1 VKILIISS
9 PRCGS
14 SRLTESLAKALGLK
28 QYHEPYNKFWGSKYF
43 KKDWDFFED
52 NCIVK
57 LMSYEKGP
65 TFEGTTLEFL
75 LQLSNQFDKVIFL
88 DRKDFQAQLE
98 SYSFMRQ
105 HRYSGD
111 WQAPYIY
118 NKNTDLNVDNY
129 YLSVLK
135 DNVKYLAN
143 QMGKNITYYEDI
155 YSDDAELVESILRES
170 DINVKYEDLLPH
182 IHTKNKLRISEKN
195 ISLI

>member
-1 VKILIISS
+1 MKILIISS

-14 SRLTESLAKALGLK
+14 TKLTESLAKVFDLK

-43 KKDWDFFED
+43 KKDWNFFED

-65 TFEGTTLEFL
+65 EYQGTSLEFL
-75 LQLSNQFDKVIFL
+75 LELSNQFDKVIFL
-88 DRKDFQAQLE
+88 DRKNFQAQLE

-111 WQAPYIY
+111 WQSPYIY

-135 DNVKYLAN
+135 DNVNYLAN
-143 QMGKNITYYEDI
+143 QLDKKITYYEDI
-155 YSDDAELVESILRES
+155 YSDNPELVESTLIKS
-170 DINVKYEDLLPH
+170 DIIVKYKDLLPY
-182 IHTKNKLRISEKN
+182 ISTKNKLRLSEKD